1 MNRETAGVHR
11 AIALLLLWAIAT
23 REVALT
29 DDSTPFPEPWAKRL
43 ERVRQF
49 AALRRELLPAT
60 QLTINDAGMVH
71 WNAALLPE
79 RYQLVIYYDG
89 GEGLVSKP
97 DIVSLASFVPGI
109 FGIHLQSFEN
119 GSYQKFSNL
128 LLCRV
133 VMNGDGERVSIRL
146 QPDDATE
153 LLPNDWFID
162 SLDFANLRGSRHQ
175 FRGTIKMFNE
185 VVLSEGPGP
194 VVTRNQLDPD
204 YEKLLWWYVYRNGER
219 VDRIP
224 AEGVTELKLVRH
236 HTDQLVVMVVA
247 ESGGEKL
254 LVSCPLTSW
263 QSIYP
268 DSDGDGIP
276 DYWENEIPALDYTNP
291 NDANK
296 PCENG
301 EGKYLLNYR
310 RMRRPYDAPRLFYER
325 LRDSSITL
333 PTPIN
338 KSPVSK

>member
-1 MNRETAGVHR
+1 MNGETAGVWR
-11 AIALLLLWAIAT
+11 VIALMLLWAMAT

-29 DDSTPFPEPWAKRL
+29 DDSAPFPEPWAKRL

-49 AALRRELLPAT
+49 AALRRELLPAAK
-60 QLTINDAGMVH
+60 LAINDAGEIQ
-71 WNAALLPE
+71 WDASSLPE

-89 GEGLVSKP
+89 GEGLVAKP
-97 DIVSLASFVPGI
+97 DSASLAGVVPGF
-109 FGIHLQSFEN
+109 FGMHLQGFER
-119 GSYQKFSNL
+119 GSYQSFSNL

-133 VMNGDGERVSIRL
+133 VVNEVGERVIIGL
-146 QPDDATE
+146 QPDDVE

-162 SLDFANLRGSRHQ
+162 SLDFANLRGSRYR
-175 FRGTIKMFNE
+175 FRGNIKMFNE

-194 VVTRNQLDPD
+194 VVFRNQLDPD

-224 AEGVTELKLVRH
+224 AEGMTELKLVRH
-236 HTDQLVVMVVA
+236 HTDELVVMVVA

-254 LVSCPLTSW
+254 LVSCPLASW

-268 DSDGDGIP
+268 DSDDDGMP
-276 DYWENEIPALDYTNP
+276 DYWENGIPALDYTNP

-296 PCENG
+296 LFENG
-301 EGKYLLNYR
+301 EGTYLLNYR

-325 LRDSSITL
+325 LRDPSLTL

-338 KSPVSK
+338 QSPVSK